1 MAVPTLITD
10 LSTTAASNAPSGS
23 DSPATLDD
31 IQRAHAAF
39 IAQLYDEKVT
49 LTGDESIA
57 GAKTFASAPVV
68 PGLNGG
74 QLAGLRNKI
83 INGGFAINQRA
94 YVSGAAVGA
103 GLYGHDR
110 WKMAASADTYTYA
123 TTANKTTVTIP
134 AGKVLQQVIEGLNLH
149 TGTYCLSWEG
159 TAQGKIGAGA
169 LAASGVTGS
178 ITGGTDT
185 TIEFGPGTVANI
197 QLELGTTATA
207 FEQRTYGIELMLCQR
222 YLPVVDVGCLTG
234 LAYSAT
240 TGIASCQFPVPARA
254 GSSGMYSVGTFE
266 TQYAGGAIASATVAF
281 SESAINSCA
290 VAVTSSGMSVG
301 MPFRLFNGTAGAA
314 KLVFTGCEL

>member
-39 IAQLYDEKVT
+39 IAQLYAEKVT

-57 GAKTFASAPVV
+57 GVKTFASAPVV

-94 YVSGAAVGA
+94 YVSGAAVGTN
-103 GLYGHDR
+103 LYGHDR

-134 AGKVLQQVIEGLNLH
+134 AGKVLQQVIEGRNLH

-169 LAASGVTGS
+169 LAASGVTGA

-185 TIEFGPGTVANI
+185 TIEFGPGTVANV
-197 QLELGTTATA
+197 QLELGTTATV

-222 YLPVVDVGCLTG
+222 YYEIAAYRMVASGNYASQSWQVAKRASPTLTISDTGSVG
-234 LAYSAT
+234 AM
-240 TGIASCQFPVPARA
+240 A
-254 GSSGMYSVGTFE
+254 GSPTTTFFLVS
-266 TQYAGGAIASATVAF
+266 YAAAAYDAFVTASA
-281 SESAINSCA
+281 
-290 VAVTSSGMSVG
+290 
-301 MPFRLFNGTAGAA
+301 
-314 KLVFTGCEL
+314 EL

>member
-1 MAVPTLITD
+1 MAVPTLITE

-39 IAQLYDEKVT
+39 IAQLYAEKVT

-57 GAKTFASAPVV
+57 GVKTFASAPVV

-83 INGGFAINQRA
+83 INGGFDINQRA

-134 AGKVLQQVIEGLNLH
+134 AGKVLQQVIEGRNLH

-169 LAASGVTGS
+169 LAASGVTGA

-185 TIEFGPGTVANI
+185 TIEFGPGTMANV

-207 FEQRTYGIELMLCQR
+207 FEQRTCGIESMLCQR
-222 YLPVVDVGCLTG
+222 YYLYESFV
-234 LAYSAT
+234 
-240 TGIASCQFPVPARA
+240 QFPSVDSGVSAQIFFKVPMRIAP
-254 GSSGMYSVGTFE
+254 VTGTF
-266 TQYAGGAIASATVAF
+266 TTNNSTPSFATASAGVAIVTVSGGSTSVA
-281 SESAINSCA
+281 SNGSAIFSA
-290 VAVTSSGMSVG
+290 
-301 MPFRLFNGTAGAA
+301 
-314 KLVFTGCEL
+314 EL